1 MSVWLDDLKKVIEIN
16 SYTANKKGVDNTGEV
31 FKEWLEA
38 LGMECERHK
47 RELIG
52 DHLHFKSP
60 VSGKRKRVLLLGH
73 LDTVFPPGVFE
84 GFREDDEWVYGP
96 GVCDMKGGNVVAVE
110 SLREIYNRYGKIE
123 DIDFLLVSDEETGSD
138 DSRSLTAELAK
149 YYDYCFVF
157 EAAGENM
164 EVVVGRKGIGTYGID
179 IKGRAS
185 HAGTSYAKGVDA
197 NLEAAV
203 KLQNLVALTDL
214 KKGSTVNVG
223 KIEGGIGANT
233 ISPEAKLLL
242 EIRFADHVEKER
254 LLKALDEIVCTSFIE
269 GTSAQL
275 SGGLQR
281 DVMEPDKKQEEL
293 VEILG
298 KICREEIAIESRGG
312 VSDANIVASK
322 GVVTLDGWGPYGDG
336 DHTPKERASKSS
348 FEKRI
353 AQMTAI
359 LNYHQEEGDFK

>member
-1 MSVWLDDLKKVIEIN
+1 MSVWLDDLKRVIDIN
-16 SYTANKKGVDNTGEV
+16 SYTANKKGVDKTGEV
-31 FKEWLEA
+31 FREWLEA
-38 LGMECERHK
+38 LGMECKRHN

-110 SLREIYNRYGKIE
+110 AMRDVYRSFGRIE

-138 DSRSLTAELAK
+138 DSRSLTVSLAK
-149 YYDYCFVF
+149 DYDYCFVF
-157 EAAGENM
+157 EAAGADM

-179 IKGRAS
+179 IKGKAS

-197 NLEAAV
+197 NLEAAI
-203 KLQNLVALTDL
+203 KLQKLVALTDL
-214 KKGSTVNVG
+214 EKGSTVNVG

-242 EIRFADHVEKER
+242 EIRFADHIEKER
-254 LLKALDEIVCTSFIE
+254 LLKALDDIVCTSFIE

-281 DVMEPDKKQEEL
+281 DVMEPNRKQEEL
-293 VEILG
+293 VNILG
-298 KICREEIAIESRGG
+298 KICGEEIAVESRGG
-312 VSDANIVASK
+312 VSDANIVASE
-322 GVVTLDGWGPYGDG
+322 GVVTLDGFGPYGDG
-336 DHTPKERASKSS
+336 DHTLKERASKSS

-353 AQMTAI
+353 AQVTAI
-359 LNYHQEEGDFK
+359 LDYHQKKGDLK